1 MHWSYV
7 RYTVYMLL
15 SKGGRVPPVRT
26 YSQRLLLSTQ
36 VLLLLAVSSSSL
48 GGRNRLYYSRW
59 VLDLRSRSHACTM

>member
-26 YSQRLLLSTQ
+26 YSQRLLLSTLDTLSHSAGMAARTQ
-36 VLLLLAVSSSSL
+36 IQYPPAVIQPIATAEAARRDSK
-48 GGRNRLYYSRW
+48 
-59 VLDLRSRSHACTM
+59 